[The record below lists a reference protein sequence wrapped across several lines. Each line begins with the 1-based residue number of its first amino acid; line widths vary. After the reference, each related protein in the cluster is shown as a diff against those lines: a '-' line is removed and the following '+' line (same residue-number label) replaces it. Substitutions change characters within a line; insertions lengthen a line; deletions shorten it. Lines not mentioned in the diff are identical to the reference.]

1 MAGGVKID
9 IRGMRELRDAIDSN
23 VEGMQDALGR
33 ALLSAAQDIAAE
45 SQNLVP
51 FDTGDLAGS
60 MYLLGEMNGVKVD
73 GFPGNTPE
81 FTIAYGTPYALAQ
94 HERLDFW
101 HPPKPP
107 SKRVV
112 GGRQGTGT
120 VAPGQPQGPKYLEFP
135 FAEETSQYPTRLI
148 ERIRQHYHIQRGR
161 EV

>member
-9 IRGMRELRDAIDSN
+9 IRGMRELRDAIDNN
-23 VEGMQDALGR
+23 VEGMTRALGQ
-33 ALLSAAQDIAAE
+33 ALFSAAQDIAAE

-51 FDTGDLAGS
+51 FDTGDLAAS
-60 MYLLGEMNGVKVD
+60 MYQLGDMGGISVE
-73 GFPGNTPE
+73 GFPGNMPE

-107 SKRVV
+107 GKSVV

-120 VAPGQPQGPKYLEFP
+120 VSPGSDRGPKYLEFP
-135 FAEETSQYPTRLI
+135 FAEETSQYPARLI
-148 ERIRQHYHIQRGR
+148 DRVRQHYHIERGR
-161 EV
+161 QV